1 MHDVHFFLDK
11 SAHSAHIRRNKC
23 ERLAIL
29 DNRREALSACFAEP
43 GKVMDM
49 LTDIFVAR
57 GMLGYDRINLH
68 QHATISCKFRNR
80 LHQLKARVAAL
91 FG

>member
-1 MHDVHFFLDK
+1 
-11 SAHSAHIRRNKC
+11 
-23 ERLAIL
+23 
-29 DNRREALSACFAEP
+29 
-43 GKVMDM
+43 MDM